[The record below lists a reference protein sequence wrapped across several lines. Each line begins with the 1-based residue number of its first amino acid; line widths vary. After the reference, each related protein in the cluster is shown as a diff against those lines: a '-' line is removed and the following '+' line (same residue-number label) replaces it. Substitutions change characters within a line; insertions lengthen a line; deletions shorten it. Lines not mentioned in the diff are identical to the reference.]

1 MLPVMKKLLFAAIVI
16 TMISCNVLPKKRT
29 LHLASSPIEL
39 GVVGAQNRSIQKTAY
54 RVFGIPKYKR
64 KIKASAVVKSFD
76 KVIYNRYLKSIA
88 QTSSINTV
96 TYIDSIAEKPKF
108 IELEVLDKVGVVNA
122 INEENPEIFKYIKN
136 NYKSSLVSKV
146 RVVVTPADFEKIK
159 QANAFY
165 LQTLQGK
172 EQYLMM
178 YEDGKLVDKLN
189 LYGMVTFG
197 YELSS
202 FCWELTDQKKVKV
215 SALLKEGQNCN
226 ENSKRNPN
234 DLLEELTES
243 SFKF

>member
-1 MLPVMKKLLFAAIVI
+1 MKKLLFVI
-16 TMISCNVLPKKRT
+16 IATTMISCNILPKKRT

-39 GVVGAQNRSIQKTAY
+39 GVVGEQKRSIQKTAY
-54 RVFGIPKYKR
+54 RVFGIPKYKT
-64 KIKASAVVKSFD
+64 KIKVAAVIQSFD
-76 KVIYNRYLKSIA
+76 KTTYNRYVKSIQ
-88 QTSSINTV
+88 QTSNANTV

-108 IELEVLDKVGVVNA
+108 IELQIMDKVGVISALN
-122 INEENPEIFKYIKN
+122 NENSEIYKYIKS
-136 NYKSSLVSKV
+136 NYTSSLVSKV
-146 RVVVTPADFEKIK
+146 RVVVTSLNFEKIK

-178 YEDGKLVDKLN
+178 YKDGKFVDKLN

-202 FCWELTDQKKVKV
+202 FCWELTERKKLKI
-215 SALLKEGQNCN
+215 SALLNEGQNCN
-226 ENSKRNPN
+226 ENTNRNPN
-234 DLLEELTES
+234 KLLEQLTES